1 MHGPDRRYGLIGE
14 AFMGGDKPRRYVGE
28 EINRRADLC

>member
-14 AFMGGDKPRRYVGE
+14 AFMGDDKPSRYVGE
-28 EINRRADLC
+28 EIDGRW